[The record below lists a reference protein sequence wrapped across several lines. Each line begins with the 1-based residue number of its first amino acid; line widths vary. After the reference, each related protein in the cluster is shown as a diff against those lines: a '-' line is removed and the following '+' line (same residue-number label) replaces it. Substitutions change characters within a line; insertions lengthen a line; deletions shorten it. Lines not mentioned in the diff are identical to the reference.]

1 MKLPSKIK
9 GWLSTGLTAEL
20 SLEKSSEQL
29 LNQYYETNKA
39 SDLALLVARFN
50 QPVFHFVLTLSDRV
64 TAEDVVQS
72 MWEKVIHSAQ
82 SAKQQTSNLQTS
94 NLQTSNLQP
103 VKQNIAVKSWLFTIA
118 RNTLIDELRRQN
130 RWQNESYEE
139 HAVESFS
146 PEKLLELKDRLA
158 LFNSAL
164 AKLSYAQREA
174 YVFQQEGFSVVEIC
188 QVTGESFETIKSRLR
203 YARNNLVKLMSQ
215 Q

>member
-29 LNQYYETNKA
+29 LTQYYETNKA
-39 SDLALLVARFN
+39 GDLALLVARFN
-50 QPVFHFVLTLSDRV
+50 QPVFHFLLTLSDRV

-82 SAKQQTSNLQTS
+82 FAKQKTSDLQTNS
-94 NLQTSNLQP
+94 LQP
-103 VKQNIAVKSWLFTIA
+103 AKQNIAVKSWLFTIA

-174 YVFQQEGFSVVEIC
+174 YVFQQEGFTLVEIC